1 MQPLNVLPSYI
12 QQNWQ
17 AQLHAAQPTQKGV
30 FRLVAARPTAP
41 KSFEEQRIIVL
52 CVDEN
57 GFPLANI
64 PVGFAYSTAPFYPLS
79 NDFLWQPPSQNVY
92 VAITQ
97 GSGQIEQIQGGG
109 VKAGQPGGVTVC
121 PLMPEF
127 SSDYVSGAGMLAD
140 HTGLHLTFQLRRLG
154 IRPIAERLTELEA
167 RMDALEAARG

>member
-1 MQPLNVLPSYI
+1 MNYQLPIDI
-12 QQNWQ
+12 QREWR
-17 AQLHAAQPTQKGV
+17 AQLHAAEPTDKGV
-30 FRLVAARPTAP
+30 FRLIAARPTAP

-64 PVGFAYSTAPFYPLS
+64 PIGFAYSTAPFYALS
-79 NDFLWQPPSQNVY
+79 PDFLWQPPSPLAF
-92 VAITQ
+92 VALTQ

-140 HTGLHLTFQLRRLG
+140 HTGLHLTFQLRRNG
-154 IRPIAERLTELEA
+154 VIPIAERLT
-167 RMDALEAARG
+167 ALETRIVALEQK